1 MDFALRGYLGPL
13 KTFIS
18 EIEKPIQMDRN
29 QQVAERFRRI
39 TAPFLLRRLKSDKT
53 IISDLPEKLKPT
65 VSVNWQLNRRQFMR
79 PSCAKGC
86 R

>member
-29 QQVAERFRRI
+29 QQVAERFS
-39 TAPFLLRRLKSDKT
+39 PH
-53 IISDLPEKLKPT
+53 
-65 VSVNWQLNRRQFMR
+65 NRAIFAASAEIGQNHHQRSAR
-79 PSCAKGC
+79 KN
-86 R
+86 